1 MEEVKPETKLEEKEK
16 EPVAELDAPEAVEEE
31 PLLEPE
37 EPRQPERVPHP
48 LAPGGKRFEQIYA
61 GKKQAERDN
70 AELRERLLAAEAK
83 LEVLVKGTGTTQKH
97 DDGFVEYGW
106 PELEGFI
113 QQGRLTRA
121 EAEAHREEVLER
133 RVTRKVE
140 SRQDSRT
147 KEMTREQYLDQ
158 TIQGYISAVPSIL
171 HEASPERVRLDQEF
185 DYLAAIQGIDPET
198 ASGAQRKA
206 LQASA
211 LRNVY
216 GPIDSV
222 SRRATS
228 VKRETQQETGGS
240 SRPTLKPNPDQAL
253 LNKLSKAEVEH
264 YTKMF
269 KSGRYPNKWKDVV
282 EELKFVKPGRSQ

>member
-1 MEEVKPETKLEEKEK
+1 MEDVKPDTTPEVK
-16 EPVAELDAPEAVEEE
+16 EPVAELDAPEIVEDE
-31 PLLEPE
+31 PLVEPE

-61 GKKQAERDN
+61 GKKHAEREN
-70 AELRERLLAAEAK
+70 AELRERLLSAEAK
-83 LEVLVKGTGTTQKH
+83 IEVLVKGGTQPPAS
-97 DDGFVEYGW
+97 DGFVEYGW

-133 RVTRKVE
+133 KVTRKIE
-140 SRQDSRT
+140 SRQDHRT
-147 KEMTREQYLDQ
+147 KETTREQYLDQ
-158 TIQGYISAVPSIL
+158 TIQAYLGAVPAIL
-171 HEASPERVRLDQEF
+171 NEASPDRVRLDEEF
-185 DYLAAIQGIDPET
+185 DYVATIQGLDPET
-198 ASGAQRKA
+198 VTGAQRKA
-206 LQASA
+206 LQATA

-222 SRRATS
+222 SRRASS
-228 VKRETQQETGGS
+228 VKRETQQELGGS
-240 SRPTLKPNPDQAL
+240 TKPTLKPNPDQAL